1 MSVRTSV
8 RRSNLIVAT
17 ASAIIGFVAIALTLA
32 QGGGTVGY
40 VLGVVLLANGYA
52 RYRLAQRE

>member
-1 MSVRTSV
+1 MRRT
-8 RRSNLIVAT
+8 NLIVAT
-17 ASAIIGFVAIALTLA
+17 ASAIVGSVAIALTLA
-32 QGGGTVGY
+32 QGGGTVGF